1 MLAGMLS
8 FRRDPRGPTPLGAT
22 DVVLPLA
29 VVALLAS
36 VPVLASFE
44 LATRPREMVEEA
56 LGFLAAVVAYGFIR
70 RLAVHPLT
78 GGWAF
83 VTVGLLA
90 DCLDELQSSTGI
102 YDLVEGLGKVTGYP
116 LLAVG
121 FFISYRAVQAELTRS
136 ERTKGALRAEEH
148 RFRVL
153 FQEAPLGY
161 HEAALDGTILR
172 ANQAMAHIVARPLAD
187 LVGGRVSDLLV
198 HDSFDPSP
206 ALSGEARAER
216 RIQARRPDGSVRE
229 VESHDTPITD
239 ATGAVVGLRSAW
251 VDITQRVEMEREIHQ
266 RAHFDEVTGLP
277 NRNLAL
283 DRLEM
288 ATARAE
294 RTGTRVGL
302 FFLDLDRFKNV
313 NDSLGHHAGDRL
325 LRAVAERIAEVV
337 RPDDTV
343 ARLGGDEF
351 IVILPE
357 VGETSNMEHV
367 ARRILDRLSAPVALD
382 QYEVSVSASI
392 GITAYPDDGID
403 AESLFRNADAAM
415 YQAKERG
422 RNTYRFYTPA
432 LNRASERR
440 LQLEMGLRS
449 ALERRTLELH
459 YQPLYDLGA
468 GDLVGAEALLRWT
481 HPVHGAVP
489 PSEFIPL
496 AEDTGLIV
504 PMTAW
509 VLEEACTRMREW
521 QRVLGRDLRISVNLS
536 PRHLQAG
543 SVVEMVRGALVASG
557 LSADS
562 LELEVTERLLLSAD
576 EAVSRQLEE
585 LREVGV
591 RLALDDFGTG
601 YSALSYLKRHRFDVL
616 KIDQEFVQGAP
627 SNAEDA
633 SLTAAIAA
641 MARSLGLQLVGE
653 GVENEDQVGVLRSL
667 GCDLVQGFHFGRPVP
682 GATFLA
688 DAAGPNRTR
697 RAG

>member
-1 MLAGMLS
+1 MRVDAG
-8 FRRDPRGPTPLGAT
+8 GH
-22 DVVLPLA
+22 
-29 VVALLAS
+29 
-36 VPVLASFE
+36 
-44 LATRPREMVEEA
+44 EA

-172 ANQAMAHIVARPLAD
+172 ANQAMAHI
-187 LVGGRVSDLLV
+187 
-198 HDSFDPSP
+198 
-206 ALSGEARAER
+206 
-216 RIQARRPDGSVRE
+216 
-229 VESHDTPITD
+229 
-239 ATGAVVGLRSAW
+239 
-251 VDITQRVEMEREIHQ
+251 
-266 RAHFDEVTGLP
+266 
-277 NRNLAL
+277 
-283 DRLEM
+283 
-288 ATARAE
+288 
-294 RTGTRVGL
+294 
-302 FFLDLDRFKNV
+302 
-313 NDSLGHHAGDRL
+313 
-325 LRAVAERIAEVV
+325 
-337 RPDDTV
+337 
-343 ARLGGDEF
+343 EF
-351 IVILPE
+351 IVVLPE

-367 ARRILDRLSAPVALD
+367 ARRILDRVSAPVELD

-440 LQLEMGLRS
+440 LQLEMDLRS

-481 HPVHGAVP
+481 HPVHGPVP
-489 PSEFIPL
+489 PSEFP
-496 AEDTGLIV
+496 ATSR
-504 PMTAW
+504 PAAW
-509 VLEEACTRMREW
+509 SRWSGARWSPPDCRPTR
-521 QRVLGRDLRISVNLS
+521 
-536 PRHLQAG
+536 
-543 SVVEMVRGALVASG
+543 
-557 LSADS
+557 
-562 LELEVTERLLLSAD
+562 
-576 EAVSRQLEE
+576 
-585 LREVGV
+585 
-591 RLALDDFGTG
+591 
-601 YSALSYLKRHRFDVL
+601 
-616 KIDQEFVQGAP
+616 
-627 SNAEDA
+627 SN
-633 SLTAAIAA
+633 SK
-641 MARSLGLQLVGE
+641 
-653 GVENEDQVGVLRSL
+653 
-667 GCDLVQGFHFGRPVP
+667 
-682 GATFLA
+682 
-688 DAAGPNRTR
+688 
-697 RAG
+697 